1 MKTKTLFLTSAAF
14 LTASLSVNGGVITS
28 YDFFNVDDA
37 NGSDDEIPAVFVAT
51 STADNVSASSFNHG
65 AGFSSITAVGVP
77 EPDYIQ
83 IAEGNSL
90 QDGTD
95 DNMAGAISLN
105 EYVFFTVT
113 VDLGY
118 SLDLNELTFDAYRA
132 GNGANDYSVRSSVD
146 NYATDISTGL
156 AAGYIDGGITT
167 TRTGQTISLAGTEF
181 DNLTGTTEFR
191 IYFDDRQ
198 SNTGS
203 ASATIVDDFIL
214 DGIVV
219 PEPSAYA
226 LLAGCLAL
234 SSVMLRRRRA

>member
-1 MKTKTLFLTSAAF
+1 MLYISILHSIISLNPLILNLSYMKIKTLFLTLAVF
-14 LTASLSVNGGVITS
+14 LSASLTVNGGLIAS
-28 YDFFNVDDA
+28 YEFFNANDE
-37 NGSDDEIPAVFVAT
+37 NGSDDALPAVFVAT
-51 STADNVSASSFNHG
+51 STAGNVTASSFGHG

-77 EPDYIQ
+77 DPDYIQ
-83 IAEGNSL
+83 ITEGNGL
-90 QDGTD
+90 QDGID
-95 DNMAGAISLN
+95 DDMVGAISLN

-132 GNGANDYSVRSSVD
+132 AHGANDYSVRSSVD

-198 SNTGS
+198 SNL
-203 ASATIVDDFIL
+203 V
-214 DGIVV
+214 
-219 PEPSAYA
+219 
-226 LLAGCLAL
+226 
-234 SSVMLRRRRA
+234 R